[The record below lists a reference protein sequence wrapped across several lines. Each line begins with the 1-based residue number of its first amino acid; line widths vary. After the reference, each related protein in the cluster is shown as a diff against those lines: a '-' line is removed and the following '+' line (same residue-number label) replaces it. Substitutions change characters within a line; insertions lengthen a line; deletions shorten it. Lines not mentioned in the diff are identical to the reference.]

1 MEALW
6 IFPLYIISP
15 LIGTILTV
23 SGIFKIR
30 IGNTNK
36 TLYIGLGFLALP
48 LIHLVLVSI
57 FHLNLEN
64 KIVGNYNLGKEKDI
78 LIIYDNETFTLNK
91 SKQYNNVGKG
101 KWKIEEIDSPILILD
116 FDSIKKNELWL
127 QIEPNQKKNVLKTMP
142 WGNNLSIE
150 FIKK

>member
-1 MEALW
+1 MEAFW

-23 SGIFKIR
+23 SSIFKIR
-30 IGNTNK
+30 NGNTNK

-78 LIIYDNETFTLNK
+78 LIFYDNATFTLYK

-116 FDSIKKNELWL
+116 FDSIKKSELWL